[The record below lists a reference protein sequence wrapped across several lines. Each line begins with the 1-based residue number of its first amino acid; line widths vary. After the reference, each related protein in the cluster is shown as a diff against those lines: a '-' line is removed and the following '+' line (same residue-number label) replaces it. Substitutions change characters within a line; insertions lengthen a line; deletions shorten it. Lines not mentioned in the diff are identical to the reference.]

1 MTPLKRYSLTRYAP
15 TPSGYLHLGNIAS
28 FVVTAGLAERF
39 GSAILLR
46 IDDLDRARFRR
57 EYLDDL
63 FETLRY
69 LGLPWHIGPA
79 DSDDFDRNF
88 SQLNRLEQYTQHLD
102 SLVSNNLVFAC
113 ACSRTQTGREGCSG
127 NCRDAGIPLDKPGVA
142 WRLTD
147 LFRPGDQTV
156 KLFGLNHSETTATI
170 PPYLFPLQARR
181 KNALPSYH
189 LASVS
194 DDVRF
199 GVDLVVRGAD
209 LYDSTLGQLVLAE
222 ALGLEA
228 FGQTAFFHHP
238 LMTDP
243 EGHKLSKTAGAVS
256 VAALRREGAGRGAIY
271 TRVLQLAGL
280 SVEVSDRR
288 ECFEVLAEKWGIK

>member
-1 MTPLKRYSLTRYAP
+1 MTPLKHYRLTRYAP

-46 IDDLDRARFRR
+46 IDDLDRERFRR

-63 FETLRY
+63 FETLRF
-69 LGLPWHIGPA
+69 LDLPWHIGPR
-79 DSDDFDRNF
+79 DSDDFERNY

-102 SLVSNNLVFAC
+102 CLISNNLVFAC
-113 ACSRTQTGREGCSG
+113 TCSRTQTGREGCSG
-127 NCRDAGIPLDKPGVA
+127 RCRDAGIPLDKPGVA

-147 LFRPGDQTV
+147 LFKPEDQSV
-156 KLFGLNHSETTATI
+156 KLFTLNHSETTATI
-170 PPYLFPLQARR
+170 PPHLFPLQVRR
-181 KNALPSYH
+181 KNSRPSYR

-222 ALGLEA
+222 ALGLET
-228 FGQTAFFHHP
+228 FGQTAFVHHP
-238 LMTDP
+238 LLTDTK
-243 EGHKLSKTAGAVS
+243 GHKLSKTAGAVS

-271 TRVLQLAGL
+271 TRVLELAGL

>member
-1 MTPLKRYSLTRYAP
+1 MTPLKRYRLTRYAP
-15 TPSGYLHLGNIAS
+15 TPSGYLHLGNLAS

-46 IDDLDRARFRR
+46 IDDLDRERFRR

-63 FETLRY
+63 FETLRF
-69 LGLPWHIGPA
+69 LGLPWHIGPC
-79 DSDDFDRNF
+79 DSDDFERNF
-88 SQLNRLEQYTQHLD
+88 SQLIRLRDYTQLLD
-102 SLVSNNLVFAC
+102 CLVNKNLVFAC
-113 ACSRTQTGREGCSG
+113 TCTRTQTGREGCSG
-127 NCRDAGIPLDKPGVA
+127 QCRDAGIPLDKPGVA

-147 LFRPGDQTV
+147 LFRPDEQSI
-156 KLFGLNHSETTATI
+156 KLFGLNHTETTATI
-170 PPYLFPLQARR
+170 PPHLFPLQVRR

-222 ALGLEA
+222 ALGLET
-228 FGQTAFFHHP
+228 FRQTAFVHHP
-238 LMTDP
+238 LLTDP
-243 EGHKLSKTAGAVS
+243 EGHKLSKTAGDVS

-271 TRVLQLAGL
+271 TRVLELAGL

-288 ECFEVLAEKWGIK
+288 ECFEVIAEKWGIK